1 MVPSDFS
8 EAVDVRD
15 VRMIER
21 REDFRFALEAG
32 EPLGIRRDRGRQDLD
47 GDLAL
52 QLRVGRPI
60 HLAHPACADLGGDFV
75 GAEAR
80 AGSEGQS
87 LRRGLYGPHG
97 SPDGLTPE

>member
-1 MVPSDFS
+1 
-8 EAVDVRD
+8 
-15 VRMIER
+15 MIER
-21 REDFRFALEAG
+21 REDFRFALESG
-32 EPLGIRRDRGRQDLD
+32 EPIGIRGDRGRQHLD

-52 QLRVGRPI
+52 QVGVGRPI
-60 HLAHPACADLGGDFV
+60 HLTHPADADLGGDFI

-80 AGSEGQS
+80 AGSESQS